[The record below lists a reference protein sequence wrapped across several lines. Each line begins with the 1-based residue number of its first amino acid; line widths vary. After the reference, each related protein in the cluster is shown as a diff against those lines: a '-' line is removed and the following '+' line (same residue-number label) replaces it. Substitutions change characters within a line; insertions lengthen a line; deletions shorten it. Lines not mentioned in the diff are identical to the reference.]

1 MIDVT
6 TIQAGEEVEN
16 SYQITTRNVHIAEIL
31 EQVRKRLTQYA
42 VPECHHI
49 VVDIDW
55 EKGSRPEVTTH
66 AYVEYLTTDKVEK
79 TVTLVKETTENGQ
92 HIWHREG
99 EN

>member
-6 TIQAGEEVEN
+6 TVRVGEEETKL
-16 SYQITTRNVHIAEIL
+16 YQVTTNNVHIAEIL
-31 EQVRKRLTQYA
+31 EQVRKRLEQYV

-49 VVDIDW
+49 VMDIDW
-55 EKGSRPEVTTH
+55 EKGSRPEITTH
-66 AYVEYLTTDKVEK
+66 AYVEYLSTDTVEE
-79 TVTLVKETTENGQ
+79 TVTLTKETTESGQ